1 MTRLPPADANRRG
14 ELLRV
19 CRSIRQLA
27 RQVSALFL
35 PPEP

>member
-19 CRSIRQLA
+19 AA
-27 RQVSALFL
+27 RLFR
-35 PPEP
+35 EKGMTAAGRRA